1 MKIINPQ
8 MKKTLLFL
16 LFSLM
21 PAIKL
26 MAQQESQYTQ
36 YMYNQM
42 AINPAYAGSQDKTIL
57 FGQYRAQWVG
67 LEGAPK
73 TANLSI
79 NSPISEMGHGMGIS
93 FENDQI
99 GPTQTNSFDVNF
111 SYAIE
116 LENYTMLY
124 LGVKA
129 GGSSFEVD
137 YTKLRILHP
146 ETEMS
151 GKLTQFSPN
160 IGTGIFLQADTWYA
174 GLSVPRILETKF
186 YDDVQNS
193 LASEKMHFYLHGGYI
208 FELNDNLLFK
218 PSALFKAVSGSPLAF
233 DLSANFLINDKFTI
247 GTAYRLNSSIS
258 GLVGFNISEQATI
271 GYAYDY
277 ETTSIGNYA
286 RGSHEFFIKFNLE
299 PLARTLIGRN
309 CWCN

>member
-1 MKIINPQ
+1 MENNLPQ
-8 MKKTLLFL
+8 MKKHLLF
-16 LFSLM
+16 F
-21 PAIKL
+21 L
-26 MAQQESQYTQ
+26 MAFAMKGNMQAQQQSQYTQ

-57 FGQYRAQWVG
+57 FGQYRTQWVG

-73 TANLSI
+73 TASLSI
-79 NSPISEMGHGMGIS
+79 NSPISEKGHGLGIS
-93 FENDQI
+93 FENDEI
-99 GPTQTNSFDVNF
+99 GPTLTNSFDINF

-116 LENYTMLY
+116 LENYTMLF

-160 IGTGIFLQADTWYA
+160 IGTGIFVQADTWYA

-208 FELNDNLLFK
+208 FELNQNLLLK
-218 PSALFKAVSGSPLAF
+218 PSALIKAVSGSPLAV
-233 DLSANFLINDKFTI
+233 DISANFLINEKFTL
-247 GTAYRLNSSIS
+247 GTAYRLNSSVS
-258 GLVGFNISEQATI
+258 ALAGFNISEDVSI

-286 RGSHEFFIKFNLE
+286 RGSHELFIKFNLE
-299 PLARTLIGRN
+299 PLARTLTGRN